1 MEALTVWFAMGG
13 YAPFVW
19 PAYALTL
26 AVLAGVLV
34 ISLRQ
39 LRQREAELEQLQGD
53 RRARRGG
60 GATPGAAP

>member
-1 MEALTVWFAMGG
+1 MEALTAWFAMGG
-13 YAPFVW
+13 YASFVW

-26 AVLAGVLV
+26 AVLAAVLV

-60 GATPGAAP
+60 GNGAAP